1 MTRIDRSV
9 CIAKLRLIVGGL
21 IFGLWNNV
29 GTVINAITLSK
40 KGHHS
45 MSALTIF
52 WLFFPGIITSGAYL
66 IIRICK
72 YKSEG
77 GSLSLPGLILRVSLL
92 LFCYPILP
100 FTYCILSI
108 WSDRYVSTYKFLK
121 LLEGFMDDGPQFV
134 LKLIIVTLYEI
145 GLGREKGDIIFL
157 LSMFT
162 SFGSIVFYGIRFN
175 EPFTKW
181 YIKLFLLLPM
191 YSTSVLSRSFTLSVF
206 LKETIHKDSIAFY
219 VAGQDKIRSVIFGC
233 SSLIIPAGY
242 NNVKEYYQKPGQ
254 PLGESLVGAG
264 ISNKS
269 SSDDNHT
276 PESATLFLQFSISSP
291 SEDRYQ
297 RPEENLEN
305 DGTADNEN
313 DDGSRNMK
321 SGLFLLIHNFADVFL
336 LFSAT
341 IYLYFSKK
349 LSETSLDALILP
361 QFLCIIPGFF
371 FVLARAVLYKDLRSR
386 CCDEAYGYKFWKIL
400 VGFLSV
406 GFTVIGY
413 ASLVP
418 ASLWTIIWKLVD
430 YL

>member
-181 YIKLFLLLPM
+181 YIKLFLLLP
-191 YSTSVLSRSFTLSVF
+191 
-206 LKETIHKDSIAFY
+206 I
-219 VAGQDKIRSVIFGC
+219 
-233 SSLIIPAGY
+233 LIIPAGY